1 MVAGIDKVKV
11 NLASCCD
18 PLPGD
23 EIIGYITKGNGISV
37 HRKNCHNLE
46 YLDNRTVMVN
56 WSSKTNDKYETVIL
70 IHTDTT
76 DNMLMEIM
84 QKLSIFDLHVD
95 RFLTIHEKLGIAY
108 EVTMYVKDLTYLQK
122 VVTELEKLSYVSKIE
137 RLSR

>member
-1 MVAGIDKVKV
+1 
-11 NLASCCD
+11 
-18 PLPGD
+18 
-23 EIIGYITKGNGISV
+23 
-37 HRKNCHNLE
+37 
-46 YLDNRTVMVN
+46 
-56 WSSKTNDKYETVIL
+56 
-70 IHTDTT
+70 
-76 DNMLMEIM
+76 MLMEIM